1 MRRFTV
7 PRRIKEDDKSKSS
20 KGLNF
25 KMRYSILVD
34 VYEKIEATTK
44 RIEMRDLLAELF
56 KKTPKDV
63 VEMTVYLT
71 QGKLYPDYV
80 GIELGMADKLIIRA
94 IALASGKNE
103 KTVESIYKT
112 TGDLGEAVE
121 KLLTKKMQQTLTKKP
136 LTVEEVYRNFDKIAR
151 SSGPGS
157 VEAKVK
163 ILCSLLND
171 ATPKEAKYIVR
182 MALGR
187 LRLGVADMTIL
198 EGLALAYL
206 GDLEGK
212 KYLERAYNLSSD
224 LGLIAGTV
232 AQSGLD
238 GILNLKVK
246 VGRPIRPMLAERLS
260 NPAEIL
266 DKLGGKAAAE
276 YKYDGLRVQAH
287 VTPEITTLFSRRLE
301 NITEQFPD
309 VAKHLRDSLTIGEA
323 ILEGECV
330 AVDPNTGDMLP
341 FQMVSQRR
349 GRKYDVERM
358 MEEVPVKVFLFDLL
372 YIDGLDYT
380 LKPYPERRE
389 MLIRIIRPSEHVT
402 ISDQIVT
409 ENPQEIEE
417 YMEKAISEGCEGLM
431 LKSVG
436 SESIYQAGARGWLWI
451 KYKRAYK
458 SEMADT
464 VDLVVVGAFH
474 GRGKR
479 GGSYGALLLAAYD
492 EDEDIFRTVCKCGSG
507 FTDQDLEELPKRL
520 KPLQI
525 PHRHPRVDSK
535 ITADVWFVPNLVL
548 EVIGDE
554 ITLSPVHTACLNIV
568 RPNSG
573 LAIRFP
579 RFTGNYR
586 QDKAPEDAN
595 TTKEI
600 LEMYQRQLKKI
611 SAD

>member
-1 MRRFTV
+1 RCF
-7 PRRIKEDDKSKSS
+7 
-20 KGLNF
+20 
-25 KMRYSILVD
+25 
-34 VYEKIEATTK
+34 AT
-44 RIEMRDLLAELF
+44 
-56 KKTPKDV
+56 
-63 VEMTVYLT
+63 
-71 QGKLYPDYV
+71 
-80 GIELGMADKLIIRA
+80 
-94 IALASGKNE
+94 
-103 KTVESIYKT
+103 
-112 TGDLGEAVE
+112 
-121 KLLTKKMQQTLTKKP
+121 
-136 LTVEEVYRNFDKIAR
+136 
-151 SSGPGS
+151 
-157 VEAKVK
+157 
-163 ILCSLLND
+163 
-171 ATPKEAKYIVR
+171 
-182 MALGR
+182 
-187 LRLGVADMTIL
+187 
-198 EGLALAYL
+198 
-206 GDLEGK
+206 
-212 KYLERAYNLSSD
+212 SD
-224 LGLIAGTV
+224 LGLIARTV

-260 NPAEIL
+260 DPAEIL
-266 DKLGGKAAAE
+266 GKLGGKAAAE

-287 VTPEITTLFSRRLE
+287 ITPGNTTLFSRRLE

-309 VAKHLRDSLTIGEA
+309 VAKHLRDSLMIREA

-349 GRKYDVERM
+349 GRKYDVEKM
-358 MEEVPVKVFLFDLL
+358 MGEVPVKVFLFDLL

-389 MLIRIIRPSEHVT
+389 MLTKIIRPSEHVA
-402 ISDQIVT
+402 ISGQLVT
-409 ENPQEIEE
+409 ENPQEIEG

-479 GGSYGALLLAAYD
+479 GGGYGALLLAAYD

-535 ITADVWFVPNLVL
+535 ITADIWFVPNLVL
-548 EVIGDE
+548 EIIGDE
-554 ITLSPVHTACLNIV
+554 ITLSPVHTACLNMV

>member
-1 MRRFTV
+1 M
-7 PRRIKEDDKSKSS
+7 K
-20 KGLNF
+20 
-25 KMRYSILVD
+25 YSVLVD
-34 VYEKIEATTK
+34 VYEKVEATTK
-44 RIEMRDLLAELF
+44 RLEMRDLLAELF
-56 KKTPKDV
+56 QKTPKDV
-63 VEMTVYLT
+63 IEMIVYLT

-80 GIELGMADKLIIRA
+80 GVELGMAEKLIIRA
-94 IALASGKNE
+94 ISLASGKDD
-103 KTVESIYKT
+103 KTVEAIYKA

-121 KLLTKKMQQTLTKKP
+121 KSLTKKMQQTLTRSP
-136 LTVEEVYRNFDKIAR
+136 LTVEEVYRSFDRIAR
-151 SSGPGS
+151 STGQGS
-157 VEAKVK
+157 VEAKVRL
-163 ILCSLLND
+163 LCSLLND

-182 MALGR
+182 MALGK

-198 EGLALAYL
+198 EGLSLAYL
-206 GDLEGK
+206 GDVEGK
-212 KYLERAYNLSSD
+212 KHLERAYNLSSD
-224 LGLIAGTV
+224 LGLIARTV
-232 AQSGLD
+232 AHSGLD
-238 GILNLKVK
+238 GILKLKVK

-260 NPAEIL
+260 DPVEIL
-266 DKLGGKAAAE
+266 EKLGGKAAAE

-287 VTPEITTLFSRRLE
+287 IAPKLTALFSRRLE

-309 VAKHLRDSLTIGEA
+309 VAKHIRESLKVDEA

-389 MLIRIIRPSEHVT
+389 MLTKIIQSSEYVG
-402 ISDQIVT
+402 ISGQLVT
-409 ENPQEIEE
+409 ENPQEIGQ

-436 SESIYQAGARGWLWI
+436 PESIYQAGARGWLWI

-479 GGSYGALLLAAYD
+479 GGGYGALLLAAYD
-492 EDEDIFRTVCKCGSG
+492 EDGDIFRTVCKCGSG

-535 ITADVWFVPNLVL
+535 ITADVWFVPSLVL

-554 ITLSPVHTACLNIV
+554 ITLSPVHTACMNVV

-600 LEMYQRQLKKI
+600 LEMYQRQLKRI
-611 SAD
+611 SVD